1 MADAPPAS
9 PVAAKP
15 SAVPSSPQA
24 WAETLQLD
32 DDSGDDGER
41 FIDVAVERSLRVER
55 EYGREEAADLDGPVS
70 APLRLAFEDAARG
83 EVVGDAA
90 RDLVEG
96 ASSPPIGPRRK
107 VSDARGGGQA
117 WAEPGLWRHILF
129 L

>member
-9 PVAAKP
+9 PVATKP

-32 DDSGDDGER
+32 DDSDDGER

-70 APLRLAFEDAARG
+70 AQRLS
-83 EVVGDAA
+83 
-90 RDLVEG
+90 L
-96 ASSPPIGPRRK
+96 I
-107 VSDARGGGQA
+107 
-117 WAEPGLWRHILF
+117 HI
-129 L
+129 